1 MKISNRV
8 HLTASGWLGCSMSHP
23 NDCNV
28 YAVRCGPNYIV
39 IDTGVGIGSEDILRE
54 LNNDTIQPSQI
65 EAILL
70 THGHLDHAGGAHCF
84 REILRAP
91 IFASQLTADALRTGN
106 EEAISLADAK
116 RAGIYPPEVKLKPC
130 SVDRVISHG
139 ETFQVGDSRITG
151 LQTPGHSSDMM
162 SFQVKTPEETL
173 LFCGDTVFHGG
184 TILLQDAWDCDL
196 RAYTASLRSLGEIA
210 IDGLY
215 PGHGLWSV
223 RDGSRHIEKSLSFI
237 HRMLIPPSLIS
248 GVS

>member
-1 MKISNRV
+1 MKISKRV
-8 HLTASGWLGCSMSHP
+8 HLMASGWLGCSMSHP

-28 YAVRCGPNYIV
+28 YALRCSDRYLV
-39 IDTGVGIGSEDILRE
+39 IDTGVGVGYEDILRE
-54 LNNDTIQPSQI
+54 LHNDEVRPSQI

-70 THGHLDHAGGAHCF
+70 THGHLDHAGGAHCLH
-84 REILRAP
+84 EILQAP
-91 IFASQLTADALRTGN
+91 VFASQLTADALQSGN

-116 RAGIYPPEVKLKPC
+116 RAGLYPPEVKLKPC
-130 SVDRVISHG
+130 SVDRVLSHRA
-139 ETFQVGDSRITG
+139 TFQVGDCRITA
-151 LQTPGHSSDMM
+151 LHTPGHSSDML
-162 SFQVKTPEETL
+162 SYLVETSDETL

-210 IDGLY
+210 FDGLY

-223 RDGSRHIEKSLSFI
+223 RDGSRHIEKCLSFI
-237 HRMLIPPSLIS
+237 HRMLIPPSLLS